1 MLNETESN
9 KLPDAEFKTMVIR
22 MLKGL
27 SENLNSTKKDRETI
41 KKNQSERKGTVTEMK
56 NNSQGIN
63 RRIDEAKT
71 RTTLWNIRK
80 QKAPNQNRK
89 EKKRNPK

>member
-56 NNSQGIN
+56 NKLLGIN
-63 RRIDEAKT
+63 SRVDEAE
-71 RTTLWNIRK
+71 
-80 QKAPNQNRK
+80 NQIDDLEYK
-89 EKKRNPK
+89 EKENPQSE